1 MSITR
6 VKVTGRDLPP
16 NASFQDR
23 EAAFRKL
30 FSAFKKAVANAGI
43 LHDYKKYE
51 YYESPGQKRRRKKKA
66 FELQQLKAKL
76 WENFPEKRKD
86 KQKNNNKRNND

>member
-6 VKVTGRDLPP
+6 VKVTMRDLPP
-16 NASFQDR
+16 NASFQER
-23 EAAFRKL
+23 ESAFRKL
-30 FSAFKKAVANAGI
+30 HASFKKAVANAGV
-43 LHDYKKYE
+43 LHDCKKYE

-76 WENFPEKRKD
+76 AENFPERRKD
-86 KQKNNNKRNND
+86 KQKNNKRNND